1 MSDQDHTRDPL
12 PKVENENIKDHNH
25 DLETAAPPLS
35 VGTPAFSPPAGEGAD
50 LQEGADA
57 PETGNLT
64 PETAGGAKLPGL
76 CHHRM
81 ESGYYCQSP
90 AVHDRHFC
98 YSHLRLRGQRIR
110 MARAIARRL
119 PYRFDLPALD
129 DLYAVQSA
137 VEHVGRA
144 LGAGLMKREEANS
157 LLWMLQQSA
166 INHRNLALARM
177 NAVDPTLSPRDGE
190 KVPALSLSKGGA
202 LALETGNLKLETAG
216 GQKRLVEDYPEFE
229 AEFGLPAGIDVSQ
242 PAHAL
247 FPPPEDQWRVPTPA
261 RDPKTSPWCHRQ
273 PGKHWTKEEIEREE
287 LEKKAR
293 TMGEHAY
300 LREAEKLNER
310 VARQMRKC
318 HEAACQAE
326 ADRRNAALK
335 ERELQFGS
343 MNEGERQAYNLGIL
357 RAMEAVQEQEEE
369 REKWRKEYADK
380 AS

>member
-12 PKVENENIKDHNH
+12 PKVENENIKDHNQ
-25 DLETAAPPLS
+25 DLETGAPPLS
-35 VGTPAFSPPAGEGAD
+35 VGAPAFSPPAGEGAD

-202 LALETGNLKLETAG
+202 SAFRVTSKVGCPIACPELAEGSRFFCETW
-216 GQKRLVEDYPEFE
+216 
-229 AEFGLPAGIDVSQ
+229 DVAVS
-242 PAHAL
+242 PTSSMPGTSFNVGAVCW
-247 FPPPEDQWRVPTPA
+247 PP
-261 RDPKTSPWCHRQ
+261 CLRQ
-273 PGKHWTKEEIEREE
+273 R
-287 LEKKAR
+287 
-293 TMGEHAY
+293 
-300 LREAEKLNER
+300 
-310 VARQMRKC
+310 
-318 HEAACQAE
+318 
-326 ADRRNAALK
+326 
-335 ERELQFGS
+335 
-343 MNEGERQAYNLGIL
+343 
-357 RAMEAVQEQEEE
+357 
-369 REKWRKEYADK
+369 
-380 AS
+380 